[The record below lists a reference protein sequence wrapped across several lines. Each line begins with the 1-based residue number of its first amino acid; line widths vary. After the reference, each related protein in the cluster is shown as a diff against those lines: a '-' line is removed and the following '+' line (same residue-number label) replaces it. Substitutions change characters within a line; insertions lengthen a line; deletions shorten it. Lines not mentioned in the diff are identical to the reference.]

1 MKPKRNKKSSASPR
15 ASADTSL
22 PYRLTASEIESLR
35 KDLQD
40 ASKEMDEL
48 LADVEPLTRPT
59 ASNPPPKDKANTS
72 LPYRLTPA
80 EIEALRQDKKET
92 MAWAMK
98 RFAHLKPIQRT
109 NQG

>member
-15 ASADTSL
+15 ASTD
-22 PYRLTASEIESLR
+22 
-35 KDLQD
+35 
-40 ASKEMDEL
+40 
-48 LADVEPLTRPT
+48 
-59 ASNPPPKDKANTS
+59 TS

-98 RFAHLKPIQRT
+98 RFAYLKPIQRT